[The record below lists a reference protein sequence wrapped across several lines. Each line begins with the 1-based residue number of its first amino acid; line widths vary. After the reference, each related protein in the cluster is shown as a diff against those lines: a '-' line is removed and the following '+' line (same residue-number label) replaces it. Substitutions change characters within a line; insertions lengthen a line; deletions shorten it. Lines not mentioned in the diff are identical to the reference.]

1 MKFRLNITVTHW
13 PLKEPFYITGH
24 RFDLSS
30 TLETTLHNGT
40 QSGKGEAS
48 GVYYRGET
56 AEQLSRAVEAM
67 RSTVENGITRAELQH
82 VMPPG
87 GARNALD
94 CALWDL
100 EAAESGRPVWSLA
113 GMTRIRPLMTTWTI
127 GAATPEKM
135 AATAREY
142 QGARAIKLKLLGDGV
157 DADRVRAVRRE
168 RPEVWLGVDANQG
181 FTPDTLDA
189 VWSTL
194 LACKVKLVE
203 QPFPVGRDEWLAA
216 RQRSIPFG
224 ADESLQSLADLDR
237 IAELYDV
244 VNIKLDKCGGL
255 TEGLEIAR
263 QSRARGLQVMVGNMT
278 GTSLGMAPAFVLGQ
292 LCDVVDLDGPIFL
305 ARDHVPGVHYR
316 DGYIEIPTP
325 FWGLIAT
332 STDAIERS

>member
-1 MKFRLNITVTHW
+1 
-13 PLKEPFYITGH
+13 
-24 RFDLSS
+24 
-30 TLETTLHNGT
+30 
-40 QSGKGEAS
+40 
-48 GVYYRGET
+48 
-56 AEQLSRAVEAM
+56 M
-67 RSTVENGITRAELQH
+67 RSAVENGITRDELQH
-82 VMPPG
+82 LMAPG

-100 EAAESGRPVWSLA
+100 EAAETGRPVWSLA
-113 GMTRIRPLMTTWTI
+113 GLTRIRPLMTTWTI

-135 AATAREY
+135 AEIARQY

-157 DADRVRAVRRE
+157 DAERVRAVRQE

-189 VWSTL
+189 VWPTL
-194 LACKVKLVE
+194 LTCKVKLVE
-203 QPFPVGRDEWLAA
+203 QPFPVGKDEWLAS

-255 TEGLEIAR
+255 TEGLKIVR

-305 ARDHVPGVHYR
+305 AHDHVPGVQYR

-325 FWGLIAT
+325 FWGLLAT